1 MTRGDDHRGVVA
13 ALSTHHRYRPDMVS
27 LACGRVAEARQRAG
41 LSVEAFSAVL
51 GQLLG
56 WPPPPDL
63 IKAWES
69 GVPPPGQ
76 VVIACEVIG
85 SRMVETGQGDSL
97 GDVAWAAREAEADQ
111 LGMVAEPDDQ
121 SVESLW
127 QATLEIARA
136 THLSAAQMFNASH
149 EVRRHALRLAGQ
161 TLRPGTLGDLSTIAG
176 QATALMASVAF
187 DLGRWDESAAL
198 ARSAISYAALV
209 GNSSLHAWTLGLAAL
224 LANWRN
230 EPDAALDHCRQGFEV
245 APAGAP
251 RARLRFI
258 AARSYALLGDASSVG
273 RVLGQARRE
282 RDSATGDRDLL
293 SEEIGGE
300 FAFGQARA
308 EACAAAAWL
317 DIGQGNE
324 AKAAARR
331 AVDDLRALPAGDQ
344 PVSMVIGARID
355 LATACLLGHERD
367 QAEDVLREVIATPS
381 ALVNVSVAGR
391 LARTRKTLAAA
402 YWSGDP
408 VARELRDALGRLPA
422 GRSLDASRRAVIPMR
437 RPPGSAAR
445 RRG

>member
-1 MTRGDDHRGVVA
+1 MTPGDEHGGVVA
-13 ALSTHHRYRPDMVS
+13 ALSTHHQYRPDMVS

-51 GQLLG
+51 GGLLK

-63 IKAWES
+63 VRAWES

-85 SRMVETGQGDSL
+85 SRMVETGQGDSSD
-97 GDVAWAAREAEADQ
+97 DVAAAAREAEADQ
-111 LGMVAEPDDQ
+111 LGIAGEADDP

-127 QATLEIARA
+127 QATVEVVRA
-136 THLSAAQMFNASH
+136 THRSAAQMFSASH
-149 EVRRHALRLAGQ
+149 EVRRHALRLADE
-161 TLRPGTLGDLSTIAG
+161 TRRPAALADLSTIAG

-187 DLGRWDESAAL
+187 DLDRWDESAAL

-230 EPDAALDHCRQGFEV
+230 EPGAALDHYRQGLEV
-245 APAGAP
+245 TPTGAP
-251 RARLRFI
+251 RVRLRFI

-282 RDSATGDRDLL
+282 RDSATGRRDLL
-293 SEEIGGE
+293 AEEIGGE
-300 FAFGQARA
+300 FAFGLARA

-317 DIGQGNE
+317 DLGVGSE
-324 AKAAARR
+324 AKVAARR
-331 AVDDLRALPAGDQ
+331 AVDDLMALPAGDQ
-344 PVSMVIGARID
+344 PVSMVTGARID

-381 ALVNVSVAGR
+381 ALVNVSVSGR

-408 VARELRDALGRLPA
+408 VARELRDALGGLPA
-422 GRSLDASRRAVIPMR
+422 GRSFDGPRRAVIPMR